1 MRIIITK
8 SQELANLQSETGVE
22 INDNQ
27 NGGIDIV
34 TKFGDPNPRKTI
46 FDAVSAIS
54 SDNPELTLV
63 QLNVVTNPDG
73 TFGAI
78 AIFVSFTEI
87 GFMLQDPVSYLHTHG
102 LSHVCPPFR

>member
-46 FDAVSAIS
+46 FDAF
-54 SDNPELTLV
+54 NL
-63 QLNVVTNPDG
+63 
-73 TFGAI
+73 
-78 AIFVSFTEI
+78 
-87 GFMLQDPVSYLHTHG
+87 Y
-102 LSHVCPPFR
+102 C